1 MAKLTADV
9 AMGNPSRTRAFGSWS
24 TRERIP
30 TPLRALFGNHPPGW
44 IDRCH
49 AGEGI
54 DLADLLLSG
63 VWPLPTVGNVRDRR
77 RCRCRSPLC
86 AFCWP
91 SWYQRRVADLISRL
105 KSAVAAKAV
114 LVVITLT
121 LKSVDLGQLG
131 EQIDAVMTAWRKSRD
146 GSPYRR
152 LVKRHGIVGS
162 LWALHPEFSN
172 GMWHAH
178 LHVVVA
184 VLPRETGAEAA
195 ATVGADDHPTPV
207 REAAAALASRYC
219 RLLAA
224 PRQPIV
230 PQTVNVSDPLSVEA
244 IARYFPDIWKA
255 RSTKGGGVYALLR
268 AALAGDELARK
279 AFVELAHTLH
289 RRSLIRGSGILR
301 GGGG

>member
-1 MAKLTADV
+1 LAKLTADV
-9 AMGNPSRTRAFGSWS
+9 AMGKPSRTRAFGSGS
-24 TRERIP
+24 TREPIP
-30 TPLRALFGNHPPGW
+30 TPLRALFGNRPPGW

-49 AGEGI
+49 AGEGL
-54 DLADLLLSG
+54 DLRDLLLSD
-63 VWPLPTVGNVRDRR
+63 VWPLQTSDSVRDRR
-77 RCRCRSPLC
+77 RCRSPLC

-121 LKSVDLGQLG
+121 LKSVDLSRLA
-131 EQIDAVMTAWRKSRD
+131 EQIDALMTAWRKSRD
-146 GSPYRR
+146 GSPFER
-152 LVKRHGIVGS
+152 LAARHGIVGS

-184 VLPRETGAEAA
+184 VLPVGSNEAQTPEHLA
-195 ATVGADDHPTPV
+195 ATMLGD
-207 REAAAALASRYC
+207 RY
-219 RLLAA
+219 RRFLE
-224 PRQPIV
+224 RQGFLVV
-230 PQTVNVSDPLSVEA
+230 PQTIHVSDPLSIEA

-255 RSTKGGGVYALLR
+255 MSTKGGGVYALLR
-268 AALAGDELARK
+268 AALAGDEAARQ
-279 AFVELAHTLH
+279 AYVELAYTLH

-301 GGGG
+301 GGG